1 MIKKKE
7 KNFLILFGI
16 FVSLIVFALLIA
28 KYSEFREKNVNNK
41 NINLIFNT
49 NVANDLP
56 WLFSSKQNYF
66 VPLVFESHI
75 VSFFQ
80 PTGGNPHICL

>member
-16 FVSLIVFALLIA
+16 FISLIVFALLIA

-56 WLFSSKQNYF
+56 WLF
-66 VPLVFESHI
+66 
-75 VSFFQ
+75 
-80 PTGGNPHICL
+80 

>member
-16 FVSLIVFALLIA
+16 FISLIVFALLIA

-56 WLFSSKQNYF
+56 WIFSSKKKPY
-66 VPLVFESHI
+66 
-75 VSFFQ
+75 
-80 PTGGNPHICL
+80 